1 MPSLVHPVKR
11 YSPMAYEP
19 EGQDLISGGD
29 IGDFQ
34 TMELMKA
41 LGRYLPKEQGVC
53 ARTLALSRAYLW
65 AIVKSAFTPL
75 ASKHGRGLPRAFLAS
90 QAVET
95 LTCIQRCQMDTSIK
109 WEGLYKKLQD
119 TT

>member
-1 MPSLVHPVKR
+1 
-11 YSPMAYEP
+11 MAYEP
-19 EGQDLISGGD
+19 EGRHLTSVSD
-29 IGDFQ
+29 IGGFQ

-53 ARTLALSRAYLW
+53 ARILALSRAYLW
-65 AIVKSAFTPL
+65 AIVKSASTPL
-75 ASKHGRGLPRAFLAS
+75 ASERGGGLPRAFLAS

-95 LTCIQRCQMDTSIK
+95 PTCTQRCQMDTRIK
-109 WEGLYKKLQD
+109 WKGSYKKLQD